1 MLTSANQFEA
11 ELKKLI
17 TVETERVS
25 ENLSLGTSVK
35 DYGDYR
41 NQVGQIQGLRKAL
54 DLCEDA
60 QTIIAK
66 QGI

>member
-17 TVETERVS
+17 DEEAARVS

-54 DLCEDA
+54 DLCEEA
-60 QTIIAK
+60 QSIISK
-66 QGI
+66 QGL